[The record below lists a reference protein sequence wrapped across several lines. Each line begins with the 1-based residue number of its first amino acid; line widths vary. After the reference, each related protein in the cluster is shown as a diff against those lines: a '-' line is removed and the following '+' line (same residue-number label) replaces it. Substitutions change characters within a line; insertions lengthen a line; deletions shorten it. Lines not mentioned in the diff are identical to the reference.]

1 MHPVL
6 QTFDHQLRTIMRA
19 VESGAVLPV
28 GNRHLFMPEPGK
40 FANLIQLP
48 NGESRYVPLLDMTM
62 SSFFDELDN
71 LPEASLFTV
80 VDHSLAFLVA
90 TADPNELDD
99 TVQDSCFPEDN

>member
-1 MHPVL
+1 MHPEL
-6 QTFDHQLRTIMRA
+6 QNFDYQLRTIVRA
-19 VESGAVLPV
+19 VEFGAVLPV
-28 GNRHLFMPEPGK
+28 GNRRLFMPEPGQ

-48 NGESRYVPLLDMTM
+48 NGESRYVPLQGMTM

-90 TADPNELDD
+90 TSDPDELDD
-99 TVQDSCFPEDN
+99 IAQDTRIPEDD